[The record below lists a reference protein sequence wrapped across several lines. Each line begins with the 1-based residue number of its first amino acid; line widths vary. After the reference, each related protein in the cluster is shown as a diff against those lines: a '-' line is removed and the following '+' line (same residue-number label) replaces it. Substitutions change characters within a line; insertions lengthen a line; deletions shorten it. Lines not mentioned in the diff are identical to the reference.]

1 VPRTTGVPKP
11 QRDTEALMPAFE
23 YKAIDKSGRSARGK
37 LDAANE
43 VDLELRLRKMGLD
56 LITLRPLRSHAPA
69 IAGGSITRQDLI
81 TFCFDLEQ
89 ISRAG
94 IPILEGLRD
103 LREGLDNPRFRE
115 ILTSVLED
123 IEGGK
128 TLSQALAAFPR
139 VFNTVFVSLIR
150 AGELSGTL
158 TEVFENLGS
167 TLKWQDE
174 LISQTRRLLVY
185 PALVLVVVLGV
196 MVFLLLYLVPQVTA
210 LLKTMGLALP
220 IQTRVLI
227 GLSQFTAT
235 FWPLLL
241 ALPVLAAAGMSFMV
255 RTNPRARYWFDYAIL
270 RLPVTGEIL
279 QKIILARFANFFAL
293 MYRSGITILEAVKT
307 SEEIVA
313 NRYVADGIQRAGQQI
328 NAGESMSEAF
338 QNLGMFPPLVIRMLR
353 VGESTGALDTAL
365 MNVTYFYNRDVRDSV
380 DKALK
385 LLEPTLTLVLGGML
399 ALIMFSVLTPIYD
412 IIGKIKF

>member
-1 VPRTTGVPKP
+1 M
-11 QRDTEALMPAFE
+11 AAFE
-23 YKAIDKSGRSARGK
+23 YKAVDKSGRSARGK

-56 LITLRPLRSHAPA
+56 LITTRLLRSHTPTLAS
-69 IAGGSITRQDLI
+69 GSITRQDLI

-103 LREGLDNPRFRE
+103 LREGMDNPRFRE

-128 TLSQALAAFPR
+128 TLSQALSGFPR
-139 VFNTVFVSLIR
+139 VFNNVFVSLIR

-158 TEVFENLGS
+158 TEVFENLGG

-185 PALVLVVVLGV
+185 PSMVLVVVLAV
-196 MVFLLLYLVPQVTA
+196 MMFLLLYLVPQVTA

-220 IQTRVLI
+220 LQTRVLI
-227 GLSQFTAT
+227 WISQFTASY
-235 FWPLLL
+235 WPLMLL
-241 ALPVLAAAGMSFMV
+241 FPVAAVAVVGFMV
-255 RTNPRARYWFDYAIL
+255 RTNPRGQYFLDYVIL
-270 RLPVTGEIL
+270 HLPIVGVIL

-293 MYRSGITILEAVKT
+293 MYRSGITILDAVRT

-313 NRYVADGIQRAGQQI
+313 NRYIADGIQRAGQQI
-328 NAGESMSEAF
+328 NAGESLSEAF

-365 MNVTYFYNRDVRDSV
+365 MNITYFYNRDVRDSV

-385 LLEPTLTLVLGGML
+385 LLEPTLTLVLGGLL
-399 ALIMFSVLTPIYD
+399 ALILFSVLTPIYD
-412 IIGKIKF
+412 IIGKVRV

>member
-1 VPRTTGVPKP
+1 
-11 QRDTEALMPAFE
+11 MPAFE
-23 YKAIDKSGRSARGK
+23 YKAVDRTGRSARGK

-43 VDLELRLRKMGLD
+43 VDLELRLKKMGLD
-56 LITLRPLRSHAPA
+56 LITTRLLRSHTPTLAS
-69 IAGGSITRQDLI
+69 GSITRQDLI

-94 IPILEGLRD
+94 IPIVDGLRD
-103 LREGLDNPRFRE
+103 LREGMDNPRFRE

-128 TLSQALAAFPR
+128 TLSQALAGYPK
-139 VFNTVFVSLIR
+139 VFNTVFISLIK

-158 TEVFENLGS
+158 TEVFENLGA
-167 TLKWQDE
+167 TLKWHDE
-174 LISQTRRLLVY
+174 LVSQTRRLLTY

-196 MVFLLLYLVPQVTA
+196 MIFLLLYLVPQVTS
-210 LLKTMGLALP
+210 LLKTMGLQLP

-227 GLSQFTAT
+227 WMSGFVASW
-235 FWPLLL
+235 WPLLL
-241 ALPVLAAAGMSFMV
+241 VLPVATAAGIGFML
-255 RTNPRARYWFDYAIL
+255 RTSPRSRYLFDYAIL
-270 RLPVTGEIL
+270 HLPIVGEIL

-293 MYRSGITILEAVKT
+293 MYRSGITILDAVKT
-307 SEEIVA
+307 SEDIVA

-328 NAGESMSEAF
+328 NAGESLSNAF

-353 VGESTGALDTAL
+353 VGETTGALDTAL

-399 ALIMFSVLTPIYD
+399 ALILFSVLTPIYD

>member
-1 VPRTTGVPKP
+1 MAAY
-11 QRDTEALMPAFE
+11 Q
-23 YKAIDKSGRSARGK
+23 YKAIDRTGRPARGK

-43 VDLELRLRKMGLD
+43 VDLELRLKKMGLD
-56 LITLRPLRSHAPA
+56 LITTRLVRSQGAS
-69 IAGGSITRQDLI
+69 ISGGSITRQDLI

-89 ISRAG
+89 VSRAG
-94 IPILEGLRD
+94 IPLLDGLRD
-103 LREGLDNPRFRE
+103 LRGSMENPRFRE

-128 TLSQALAAFPR
+128 TLSQALQGFPR

-158 TEVFENLGS
+158 TEVFENLGA

-174 LISQTRRLLVY
+174 LVSQTRRLLVY
-185 PALVLVVVLGV
+185 PALVFVVVTGV
-196 MVFLLLYLVPQVTA
+196 MVFLLLYLVPQVTQ
-210 LLKTMGLALP
+210 LLKTMGLDLP
-220 IQTRVLI
+220 IQTRILI
-227 GLSQFTAT
+227 WLSNFTAT
-235 FWPLLL
+235 WWPILI
-241 ALPVLAAAGMSFMV
+241 ALPVLSAVVVTFMV
-255 RTNPRARYWFDYAIL
+255 RTRPRARYLFDYAIL

-279 QKIILARFANFFAL
+279 QKIIMARFTNFFAL
-293 MYRSGITILEAVKT
+293 MYRSGITILDAVKT
-307 SEEIVA
+307 SEDIVA
-313 NRYVADGIQRAGQQI
+313 NRVIADGLQRAGQQI

-353 VGESTGALDTAL
+353 VGETTGALDTAL
-365 MNVTYFYNRDVRDSV
+365 LNVTYFYNRDVRDSV

-399 ALIMFSVLTPIYD
+399 ALILFSVLTPVYD
-412 IIGKIKF
+412 VLGKLKL

>member
-1 VPRTTGVPKP
+1 
-11 QRDTEALMPAFE
+11 MPAFE

-56 LITLRPLRSHAPA
+56 LITTRLLRSHTPTL
-69 IAGGSITRQDLI
+69 AGGSITRQDLI

-103 LREGLDNPRFRE
+103 LREGMENPRFRE

-128 TLSQALAAFPR
+128 TLSQALSAFPR

-158 TEVFENLGS
+158 TEVFENLGA

-174 LISQTRRLLVY
+174 LVSQTRRLLVY
-185 PALVLVVVLGV
+185 PAMVLVVVLAV
-196 MVFLLLYLVPQVTA
+196 MMFLLLYLVPQVTA
-210 LLKTMGLALP
+210 LLKTMGLDLP

-227 GLSQFTAT
+227 WISRFTADY
-235 FWPLLL
+235 WPLMLL
-241 ALPVLAAAGMSFMV
+241 FPVAAAAVVSFMV
-255 RTNPRARYWFDYAIL
+255 RTNPRGQYFFDYVIL
-270 RLPVTGEIL
+270 HLPIVGDIL

-293 MYRSGITILEAVKT
+293 MYRSGITILEAVRT

-313 NRYVADGIQRAGQQI
+313 NRYVADGIRRAGQQI
-328 NAGESMSEAF
+328 NAGESLSEAF

-353 VGESTGALDTAL
+353 VGENTGALDNAL

-399 ALIMFSVLTPIYD
+399 ALILFSVLTPIYD

>member
-1 VPRTTGVPKP
+1 
-11 QRDTEALMPAFE
+11 MPAFE
-23 YKAIDKSGRSARGK
+23 YKAVDRAGRSARGK

-56 LITLRPLRSHAPA
+56 LITTRLLRGHSFTLAR
-69 IAGGSITRQDLI
+69 GSITRQDLI

-103 LREGLDNPRFRE
+103 LRDGMDNPRFRE
-115 ILTSVLED
+115 VLTSVIED

-128 TLSQALAAFPR
+128 TMSQALATFPR

-158 TEVFENLGS
+158 TEVFENLGG

-185 PALVLVVVLGV
+185 PALVFVVVLCV
-196 MVFLLLYLVPQVTA
+196 MLFLLLYLVPQVTS
-210 LLKTMGLALP
+210 LMKTMGLALP
-220 IQTRVLI
+220 LQTRILI
-227 GLSQFTAT
+227 WLSDFTAT
-235 FWPLLL
+235 FWPVLML
-241 ALPVLAAAGMSFMV
+241 LPVIVAVGISFMV
-255 RTNPRARYWFDYAIL
+255 RTNPRARYLFDYAIL
-270 RLPVTGEIL
+270 RLPVTGVIL

-293 MYRSGITILEAVKT
+293 MYRSGITILDAVKT
-307 SEEIVA
+307 SEDIVA
-313 NRYVADGIQRAGQQI
+313 NRVIAEGLQRAGQQI
-328 NAGESMSEAF
+328 NAGESLPEAF
-338 QNLGMFPPLVIRMLR
+338 ANLGVFPPLVIRMLR
-353 VGESTGALDTAL
+353 VGESTGALDVAL
-365 MNVTYFYNRDVRDSV
+365 MNITYFYNRDVRESV

-385 LLEPTLTLVLGGML
+385 LLEPMLTLILGGML
-399 ALIMFSVLTPIYD
+399 ALILFSVLTPIYD
-412 IIGKIKF
+412 IIGKIRV

>member
-1 VPRTTGVPKP
+1 MAAY
-11 QRDTEALMPAFE
+11 Q
-23 YKAIDKSGRSARGK
+23 YKAIDRIGRPARGK

-43 VDLELRLRKMGLD
+43 VDLELRLKKMGLD
-56 LITLRPLRSHAPA
+56 LIVAKAVRSEGPS
-69 IAGGSITRQDLI
+69 IARGSITRQDLI

-89 ISRAG
+89 VSRAG
-94 IPILEGLRD
+94 IPLLDGLRD
-103 LREGLDNPRFRE
+103 LRGGMENPRFRE
-115 ILTSVLED
+115 VLTSVLED

-128 TLSQALAAFPR
+128 TLSQSLEGFPR
-139 VFNTVFVSLIR
+139 IFNSVFVSLIR

-158 TEVFENLGS
+158 AEVFENLGT

-174 LISQTRRLLVY
+174 LASQTKRLLVY
-185 PALVLVVVLGV
+185 PALVFVVVTSV
-196 MVFLLLYLVPQVTA
+196 MVFLLLYLVPQVTQ
-210 LLKTMGLALP
+210 LLKTMGLELP

-227 GLSQFTAT
+227 WLSNFTAT
-235 FWPLLL
+235 WWPALLFVPTVTAIVVAFL
-241 ALPVLAAAGMSFMV
+241 V
-255 RTNPRARYWFDYAIL
+255 RTKPRARYLFDNALL

-293 MYRSGITILEAVKT
+293 MYRSGITILDAVKT
-307 SEEIVA
+307 SEGIVG
-313 NRYVADGIQRAGQQI
+313 NRVVADGLQRAGQQI
-328 NAGESMSEAF
+328 NSGESLAEAF

-380 DKALK
+380 DKALR

-399 ALIMFSVLTPIYD
+399 GLILFSVLTPVYD
-412 IIGKIKF
+412 VIGKLKL

>member
-1 VPRTTGVPKP
+1 
-11 QRDTEALMPAFE
+11 MPAFE

-56 LITLRPLRSHAPA
+56 LITLRPLRSHTPA

-241 ALPVLAAAGMSFMV
+241 ALPVLAAAGISFMV

-365 MNVTYFYNRDVRDSV
+365 MNITYFYNRDVRDSV

>member
-1 VPRTTGVPKP
+1 
-11 QRDTEALMPAFE
+11 MPAFE

-56 LITLRPLRSHAPA
+56 LITLRPLRSHTPA

-94 IPILEGLRD
+94 IPLLEGLRD
-103 LREGLDNPRFRE
+103 LREGLDNQRFRE

-365 MNVTYFYNRDVRDSV
+365 MNITYFYNRDVRDSV